1 MIIRLLESS
10 DWPDVWKMIE
20 PVFRAGRTYPTP
32 PDIEEPEARHYWIDT
47 PEATFVAVDNEKIVG
62 TYYLKPNQVGL
73 GSHVCNCGYIVA
85 EDARGRGIASAMCAH
100 SQEEARERGY
110 KAMQFNLVV
119 STNKA
124 SVHLWKKHG
133 FQTVGTL
140 PSAFHDL
147 ECGYVD
153 AYVMFKE
160 LKKEE

>member
-1 MIIRLLESS
+1 
-10 DWPDVWKMIE
+10 
-20 PVFRAGRTYPTP
+20 
-32 PDIEEPEARHYWIDT
+32 
-47 PEATFVAVDNEKIVG
+47 
-62 TYYLKPNQVGL
+62 
-73 GSHVCNCGYIVA
+73 
-85 EDARGRGIASAMCAH
+85 
-100 SQEEARERGY
+100 
-110 KAMQFNLVV
+110 MQFNLVV